1 MYQNKI
7 GILEDIFTQNG
18 LKGEDV
24 DVFTQWYQ
32 KYTKNMFDR
41 SEMDDIRERLTQYF
55 DMFKKYGKTPKTF
68 IQLFRKR
75 PAILLRE
82 PKTLEHNLLE
92 NAKLLN
98 LFPQTVLD
106 MTLKQ
111 PSFLLGNPQKHKNNA
126 DTLADIFQTSVEKII
141 QIAVKQP
148 QLLYHDTKEIEKKYQ
163 LYQRCYYSGL
173 FTLKDDTSK
182 DRAIMKKA
190 YHEKNEAVLQ
200 NYTERL
206 AQRLLNDP
214 TLLFLGVDNIR
225 IKMGY
230 ARFLRAQNQSSTS
243 DVFRKSKTQIQ
254 QVLDKAPVSFKE
266 KNKPTYRLF
275 QSNKAKD

>member
-55 DMFKKYGKTPKTF
+55 DMFKKYGKTPKAF

-98 LFPQTVLD
+98 LVPQTILD
-106 MTLKQ
+106 MVVKQ
-111 PSFLLGNPQKHKNNA
+111 PSFLLGNQQKHKNNA

-148 QLLYHDTKEIEKKYQ
+148 QLLYHDTKEIEKN
-163 LYQRCYYSGL
+163 
-173 FTLKDDTSK
+173 
-182 DRAIMKKA
+182 I
-190 YHEKNEAVLQ
+190 
-200 NYTERL
+200 NYTNVVIIQ
-206 AQRLLNDP
+206 AC
-214 TLLFLGVDNIR
+214 
-225 IKMGY
+225 
-230 ARFLRAQNQSSTS
+230 LR
-243 DVFRKSKTQIQ
+243 
-254 QVLDKAPVSFKE
+254 
-266 KNKPTYRLF
+266 
-275 QSNKAKD
+275 

>member
-41 SEMDDIRERLTQYF
+41 SEMDDIQDRLIQYF
-55 DMFKKYGKTPKTF
+55 DMFKKYGKNPKAF
-68 IQLFRKR
+68 IQVFRKR

-98 LFPQTVLD
+98 LPSQSILD
-106 MTLKQ
+106 MVVKQ
-111 PSFLLGNPQKHKNNA
+111 PTFLLGDPQKHKNNA
-126 DTLADIFQTSVEKII
+126 DTLADIFQTPIEKII

-148 QLLYHDTKEIEKKYQ
+148 QFLYHDPKEIEKKYQ
-163 LYQRCYYSGL
+163 LYQRCYYTGL

-206 AQRLLNDP
+206 VQRLLNDP
-214 TLLFLGVDNIR
+214 TLLFLGIDNIR

-230 ARFLRAQNQSSTS
+230 ARFLLAQKQTSTNK
-243 DVFRKSKTQIQ
+243 VFSASKTKIQ
-254 QVLDKAPVSFKE
+254 DILETAPDSFKE

-275 QSNKAKD
+275 QSNNTKD